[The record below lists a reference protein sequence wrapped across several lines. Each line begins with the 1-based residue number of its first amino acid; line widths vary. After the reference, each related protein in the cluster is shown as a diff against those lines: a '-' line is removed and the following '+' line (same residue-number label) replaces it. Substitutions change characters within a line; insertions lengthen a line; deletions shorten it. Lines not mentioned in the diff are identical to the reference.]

1 MILSL
6 ETSTPVCSV
15 ALHQEGKVISYAEIF
30 IAHAHSDNLSVMIK
44 NVLEQGKCKMTD
56 LQAVAISKGPGSYTG
71 LRIGT
76 SAATGL
82 CFALDIPLIAINTL
96 KALAAQ
102 MQNKIYGLIQDE
114 NALLCPLLDA
124 RRAEVYRAIFD
135 KNLNE
140 ILPTEAK
147 VIEKD
152 TFEELLVKQKVV
164 FFGNGAEKTKD
175 LITQNERAIFVP
187 NIENSS
193 LGMGKLAFEKFQ
205 NKDFEDLAYFEPFY
219 LKDFIAI
226 KPRKDKYFK
235 SK

>member
-6 ETSTPVCSV
+6 ETSTSVCSV

-30 IAHAHSDNLSVMIK
+30 VPHAHSDNLSSMLK

-76 SAATGL
+76 SAAKGL

-102 MQNKIYGLIQDE
+102 MQSEIYSLIQDE

-124 RRAEVYRAIFD
+124 RREEVYRAIFD
-135 KNLNE
+135 NELNE
-140 ILPTEAK
+140 VLATEAK

-152 TFEELLVKQKVV
+152 TFEELLTKQKIV
-164 FFGNGAEKTKD
+164 FFGNGAEKTKG
-175 LITQNERAIFVP
+175 LITANEQAIFVP

-205 NKDFEDLAYFEPFY
+205 KQDFEDLAYFEPFY

-235 SK
+235 QK